1 MDPAAFAT
9 YQPPQGSGGLFRPSS
24 SPYNGGGGGSEGRRP
39 PHMRTIQNSS
49 GSMMSSNGGSIPQ
62 VISRKKF
69 KIKLKFLTEKPRLI
83 TDGK

>member
-69 KIKLKFLTEKPRLI
+69 EKNMKKITEKN
-83 TDGK
+83 